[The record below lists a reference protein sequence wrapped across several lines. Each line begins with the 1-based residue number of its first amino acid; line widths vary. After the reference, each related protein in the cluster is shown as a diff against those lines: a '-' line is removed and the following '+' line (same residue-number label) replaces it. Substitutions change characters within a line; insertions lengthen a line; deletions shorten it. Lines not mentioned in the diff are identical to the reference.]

1 MVGPEDKD
9 EEGASHSPRTKG
21 IIQYFTRQVK
31 QHTEGLDTDLQ
42 VTNEKIGQLE
52 STQISTNTKLTGLET
67 AVARIDTSLAAL
79 VRHFDALNAGGNG
92 GGNDD
97 DIDGEYVEDNLE
109 DEYIADTEQDDRDAR
124 DRRRLH
130 NNRRGMG
137 GRRRRDGQQKRQ

>member
-1 MVGPEDKD
+1 MAGPEDKD

-52 STQISTNTKLTGLET
+52 STQISTNTKLTRLET

-130 NNRRGMG
+130 NNR
-137 GRRRRDGQQKRQ
+137 